1 MVRQDMGKVMFARN
15 GHFGIGFRANTRQE
29 LSSSQQHL
37 NGQGLPSHSQ
47 QGVTNGCDGVPTPGA
62 AQKLTHGAVEER
74 RCVAEQSP
82 PAHSTHLCL
91 VHSDEALVDLGPGGH
106 GADVP
111 ELVGVLGKGACLHLK
126 ETQAQG

>member
-1 MVRQDMGKVMFARN
+1 MAKATFVRN
-15 GHFGIGFRANTRQE
+15 GHFVMGFGANTRQE
-29 LSSSQQHL
+29 LPSSQQHL

-47 QGVTNGCDGVPTPGA
+47 QGVTNGCDGVPTRGA
-62 AQKLTHGAVEER
+62 AQELTHSAVEESR
-74 RCVAEQSP
+74 NVAEQPP

-91 VHSDEALVDLGPGGH
+91 VHADEALVDLGPGGH

-111 ELVGVLGKGACLHLK
+111 ELVGMLSKGACLHLK

>member
-1 MVRQDMGKVMFARN
+1 MVRQYMAKVTFARN
-15 GHFGIGFRANTRQE
+15 GQFGIGFGANTRQE
-29 LSSSQQHL
+29 VPSSQQDL
-37 NGQGLPSHSQ
+37 NSQGLPSHSQ
-47 QGVTNGCDGVPTPGA
+47 PRVTNGCDGVPTGGA
-62 AQKLTHGAVEER
+62 AQELPQGAVEN
-74 RCVAEQSP
+74 RCVAEQPP

-91 VHSDEALVDLGPGGH
+91 VHADEALVDLGPGGH